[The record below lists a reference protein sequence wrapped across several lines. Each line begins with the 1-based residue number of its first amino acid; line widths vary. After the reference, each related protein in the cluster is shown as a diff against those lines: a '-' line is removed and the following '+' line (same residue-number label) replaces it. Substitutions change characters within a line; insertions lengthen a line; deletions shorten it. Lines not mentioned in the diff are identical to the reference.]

1 MTSIPELYAAGASS
15 GLEGCSYACSSG
27 FYAGNRAAEF
37 AKRTERGEL
46 SERDIE
52 REHARVYA
60 SVRRTDDERAYI
72 SWKELWGGTTRVMQF
87 HRSKA

>member
-1 MTSIPELYAAGASS
+1 M
-15 GLEGCSYACSSG
+15 SYACSSG

-60 SVRRTDDERAYI
+60 PVRRTDDERAYI